1 LNKLSELIS
10 DPNGTLSHTKV
21 WSNIGMFIITIT
33 YCWHVY
39 KHELTPDLMLAYGGI
54 VVFGR
59 AASKYID
66 ANNNTTSIEIP
77 ASQSQSQTGSNN

>member
-1 LNKLSELIS
+1 MRLMELIT
-10 DPNGTLSHTKV
+10 DPNGTLSHTKL
-21 WSNIGMFIITIT
+21 WSNIGMFIVSIT

-39 KHELTPDLMLAYGGI
+39 KHELSPDLMLAYGGI

-66 ANNNTTSIEIP
+66 TKGQTSSVDIP
-77 ASQSQSQTGSNN
+77 QEN